1 MNINIQVRHDMNK
14 IKLIKLEAVIEM
26 TTLSRSAIYRG
37 IRECRFPKQVRLSH
51 RSVAWVESDIQN
63 WIKAQIAERQNI

>member
-1 MNINIQVRHDMNK
+1 MNK

-26 TTLSRSAIYRG
+26 TTLSRSARG
-37 IRECRFPKQVRLSH
+37 IRVCRFPKQVRLSR

-63 WIKAQIAERQNI
+63 WIKAQVAERQNI

>member
-1 MNINIQVRHDMNK
+1 
-14 IKLIKLEAVIEM
+14 M

-37 IRECRFPKQVRLSH
+37 IRECRFPKQVRLSR

-63 WIKAQIAERQNI
+63 WIKAQVAERQSI

>member
-1 MNINIQVRHDMNK
+1 MNINIQVKYGMDK
-14 IKLIKLEAVIEM
+14 IKLIKLDTVIEM

-37 IRECRFPKQVRLSH
+37 IKEHRFPKQVRLSR

-63 WIKAQIAERQNI
+63 WIKVQIAER